1 MGKKQIIGS
10 IKNLGRTA
18 SHHKGAANRITNG
31 QGQKGNMRHLS
42 VASGGP
48 YLDIHGAM

>member
-18 SHHKGAANRITNG
+18 GHHKGAANRITNG
-31 QGQKGNMRHLS
+31 QGQKGNMRHPS

-48 YLDIHGAM
+48 YLDAHGAM